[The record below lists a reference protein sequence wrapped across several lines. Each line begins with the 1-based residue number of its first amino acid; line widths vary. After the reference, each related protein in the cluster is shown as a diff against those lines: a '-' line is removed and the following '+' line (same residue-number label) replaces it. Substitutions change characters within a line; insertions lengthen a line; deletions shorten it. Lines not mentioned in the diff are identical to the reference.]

1 MGKVFGDRFN
11 EAAQIS
17 ALLRGGWLA
26 YTQQSMN
33 LVDRV
38 CHFLVKRA
46 LAERRRRRTR
56 VARDAV
62 VDSSCVWISRLAP
75 VSHKIPHGRCAQFL
89 SPPTLV
95 VPDEPHIL

>member
-62 VDSSCVWISRLAP
+62 VDSFCVWISRLASF
-75 VSHKIPHGRCAQFL
+75 SHLITYCGSDQFL
-89 SPPTLV
+89 AHPTLV
-95 VPDEPHIL
+95 ASEI

>member
-46 LAERRRRRTR
+46 LSERRRGRTR

-62 VDSSCVWISRLAP
+62 VDSFCVWISRLA
-75 VSHKIPHGRCAQFL
+75 SFSDWIADGSGDQFL
-89 SPPTLV
+89 AHPTFV
-95 VPDEPHIL
+95 ASEIQHF